1 MSEQAIKAAIGFSRH
16 TWRRPRGTIRRRVAL
31 AVRLVCLAGLTAWAL
46 LTPGFITPLSIFSL
60 LTTVSLIG
68 CVAVGMTFITL
79 TGNIMSLALGAT
91 LSAAAMVFLASL
103 SLGTGTAFLLAL
115 LFGTVIT
122 GAQGAIVGWFRAN
135 PLLVSIA
142 ALGLIIGFAEVVTGG
157 TRVYPTG
164 QGFRALKGRIAGIPV
179 EVLVFFATVILGQL
193 ILSWTRI
200 GRAMQMTGSN
210 PRAAEVA
217 GIKVPHIVTVA
228 YLLAGAFACV
238 SGVLLAARYGSGD
251 MELGSGYDYGAI
263 ASVLVG
269 GTAIQ
274 GGAGSV
280 LRTLVG
286 ATVIAAVQVCLLLR
300 GFSDQLQYFI
310 TGLIVLGVVMLQTLG
325 ERE

>member
-1 MSEQAIKAAIGFSRH
+1 
-16 TWRRPRGTIRRRVAL
+16 
-31 AVRLVCLAGLTAWAL
+31 
-46 LTPGFITPLSIFSL
+46 
-60 LTTVSLIG
+60 
-68 CVAVGMTFITL
+68 
-79 TGNIMSLALGAT
+79 MSLALGAT
-91 LSAAAMVFLASL
+91 LSAAAMLFLASL
-103 SLGTGTAFLLAL
+103 SLGTGAAFVLTL
-115 LFGTVIT
+115 LFGIAIT
-122 GAQGAIVGWFRAN
+122 GAQGAIIGWFRAN

-142 ALGLIIGFAEVVTGG
+142 ALGLLIGVSEVVTSG

-164 QGFRALKGRIAGIPV
+164 QGFAAFKGRIAGIPV
-179 EVLVFFATVILGQL
+179 EVLVFFATVIIGQF

-200 GRAMQMTGSN
+200 GRAMRMTGSN

-217 GIKVPHIVTVA
+217 GIKVPHVVTVA
-228 YLLAGAFACV
+228 YLLAGGFACV

-263 ASVLVG
+263 AAVLVG
-269 GTAIQ
+269 GTAIE

-310 TGLIVLGVVMLQTLG
+310 TGLIVLGVVMLHTVG